1 MMFTPEKLIDSKKAG
16 FEAFAFVANTSFAS
30 AERLAALNLN
40 TARTC
45 FADVMAFTKD
55 LAAAKNPE
63 AAFALSKDAVYPAF
77 DKSIAYS
84 RSFYEIVSQTL
95 DVLGKM
101 VESNV
106 AEINDGVVAAL
117 DKGVK
122 HAPAGSDVMIG
133 VVKSALASANAA
145 YDSVKKTT
153 RQTVELAEANVAAA
167 ADATLKSLKAA

>member
-1 MMFTPEKLIDSKKAG
+1 MMFTPENLINSKKAG

-40 TARTC
+40 TARNC
-45 FADVMAFTKD
+45 FMDAVAFAKD

-63 AAFALSKDAVYPAF
+63 AVLALHKSAVYPAF
-77 DKSIAYS
+77 DRSIAYS
-84 RSFYEIVSQTL
+84 RSYYGIVSQTL
-95 DVLGKM
+95 EVLGKM

-106 AEINDGVVAAL
+106 TEINDNVVAAL

-122 HAPAGSDVMIG
+122 HAPAGSDVVLG

-145 YDSVKKTT
+145 YDNVKKTT

-167 ADATLKSLKAA
+167 TDATLKTLKAA

>member
-40 TARTC
+40 TARAC
-45 FADVMAFTKD
+45 FADTVAFTKD
-55 LAAAKNPE
+55 LVSAKGPE
-63 AAFALSKDAVYPAF
+63 ALLALGKNAVYPAF

-84 RSFYEIVSQTL
+84 RSYYEIISQTL
-95 DVLGKM
+95 DVLGEM

-106 AEINDGVVAAL
+106 AELNDGVVAAL

-122 HAPAGSDVMIG
+122 HAPAGSDVVMS

-145 YDSVKKTT
+145 YDNVKKTT
-153 RQTVELAEANVAAA
+153 RQTVELAEANVTAA
-167 ADATLKSLKAA
+167 ADATLKTLKVA